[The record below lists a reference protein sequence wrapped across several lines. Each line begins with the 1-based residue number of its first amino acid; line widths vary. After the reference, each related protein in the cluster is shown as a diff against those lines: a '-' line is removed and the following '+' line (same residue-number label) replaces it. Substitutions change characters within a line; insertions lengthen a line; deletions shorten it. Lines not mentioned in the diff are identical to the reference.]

1 MSDKQF
7 EEHFCKEVLK
17 QTVERN
23 NRYSNEVKD
32 ELKMLIDSSRSA
44 QELFVAIL
52 CYFAEKGGNL
62 V

>member
-23 NRYSNEVKD
+23 RRYSNEVKD

-44 QELFVAIL
+44 QELFVVML
-52 CYFAEKGGNL
+52 CYFAEKSGNL

>member
-23 NRYSNEVKD
+23 RRYSNEVKD

-44 QELFVAIL
+44 QELFVAML
-52 CYFAEKGGNL
+52 CYFVEKGGNL